1 VFVDYYEALQ
11 ISPNA
16 DQETV
21 HRVYRVQAQR
31 FHPDNQETG
40 NAETFRVIS
49 DAYQA
54 LSDPRKRADYDV
66 QHRNSRY
73 QAKRD
78 QFEQSTSSPTLA
90 DEHRKR
96 HEILSILYRNRLAH
110 PDQPAMGLR
119 DLLDLLGMPREQLE
133 FSLWY
138 LKEGGY
144 LHRTDSARHS
154 ITLKGVE
161 LIETLAVHRNQHLKI
176 DDSCLA

>member
-1 VFVDYYEALQ
+1 VFVDFYEVLQ

-21 HRVYRVQAQR
+21 HRVYRLQAQR
-31 FHPDNQETG
+31 FHPDNRETG
-40 NAETFRVIS
+40 DAARFRLIS

-54 LSDPRKRADYDV
+54 LGDPEKRSSYDREHGIRRDPRP
-66 QHRNSRY
+66 QHL
-73 QAKRD
+73 D
-78 QFEQSTSSPTLA
+78 PTTAPPLA

-96 HEILSILYRNRLAH
+96 HEILTVLYKKRLST
-110 PDQPAMGLR
+110 PDQPALGLR
-119 DLLDLLGMPREQLE
+119 ELLDLIGIPREQLE

-144 LHRTDSARHS
+144 LQRTDSARHS

-161 LIETLAVHRNQHLKI
+161 LIETLASQHRDASKKI
-176 DDSCLA
+176 DDSRVA